1 MLPMPTPT
9 RSQQKRAAI
18 VNAAIEEFK
27 ASGFNATSMDTIAAR
42 AKVSKRTVYNHFDS
56 KDSLFTEI
64 SNASC
69 DAVMEIM
76 EIEFDPGRPV
86 DGQLSEFAA
95 AMIDLCCSEKFVTM
109 ARITLPEQLR
119 SSGLANPGFERIR
132 RGESG
137 LASWLEQAIEAG
149 ALDVADTAVAS
160 RQFIALIL
168 EFALWPQLI
177 AGEKAPDGA
186 QRKGII
192 ASAVKLFLDGVRR

>member
-1 MLPMPTPT
+1 MPSPTLT

-18 VNAAIEEFK
+18 VEAAIEEFK
-27 ASGFNATSMDTIAAR
+27 VSGFSATSMDTIAAR
-42 AKVSKRTVYNHFDS
+42 AKVSKRTVYNHFES

-69 DAVMEIM
+69 EAVMEMM
-76 EIEFDPGRPV
+76 EIDFDPGRPV
-86 DGQLSEFAA
+86 DEQLSEFAA
-95 AMIDLCCSEKFVTM
+95 AMIDLCCSETFATM

-119 SSGLANPGFERIR
+119 NPGLANPGFDRIR

-137 LASWLEQAIEAG
+137 LATWLKQAIAAG
-149 ALDVADTAVAS
+149 VLDIEDAATAS

-177 AGEKAPDGA
+177 AGEKTPNHA
-186 QRKGII
+186 QRRKII
-192 ASAVKLFLDGVRR
+192 ASAVKLFLDGVRK